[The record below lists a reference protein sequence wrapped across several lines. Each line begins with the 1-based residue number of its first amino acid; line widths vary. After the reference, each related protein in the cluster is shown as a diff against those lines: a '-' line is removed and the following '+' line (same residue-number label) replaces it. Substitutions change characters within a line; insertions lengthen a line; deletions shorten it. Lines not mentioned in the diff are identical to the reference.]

1 MSLTQVGSTAP
12 TGVRSISQPWCSGPL
27 WPARCPRLPSSTGI
41 SSLACRSADIAAR
54 VEHTGDGAH
63 IPAKFATAF
72 LTNGQTW
79 VSPDWHV
86 HPLDAVIEA
95 VGLVK
100 RSILLGA
107 LLRQPQE
114 WLRSVLESQPLRCL
128 ITVAGAG
135 LIQALPS
142 TGWFNVAW
150 RD

>member
-1 MSLTQVGSTAP
+1 MG
-12 TGVRSISQPWCSGPL
+12 I
-27 WPARCPRLPSSTGI
+27 AR
-41 SSLACRSADIAAR
+41 LAR
-54 VEHTGDGAH
+54 T
-63 IPAKFATAF
+63 P
-72 LTNGQTW
+72 Q
-79 VSPDWHV
+79 
-86 HPLDAVIEA
+86 A

-142 TGWFNVAW
+142 TGWFSVAW